1 MKQAKRDEVKKLLI
15 NYQMNNPEAAELL
28 QPVSYDL
35 PEHVVTI
42 TEMDLSEMAGR
53 TNSGLGSNSE
63 QQMREQ
69 LQSPRIGSS
78 KQKKTKEKR
87 RKRS

>member
-69 LQSPRIGSS
+69 LQSPRTGPS